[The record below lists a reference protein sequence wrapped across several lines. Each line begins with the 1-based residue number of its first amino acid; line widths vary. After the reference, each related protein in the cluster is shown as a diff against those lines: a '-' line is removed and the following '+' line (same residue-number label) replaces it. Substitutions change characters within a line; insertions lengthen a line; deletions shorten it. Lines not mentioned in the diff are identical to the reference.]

1 MPYFGYMTIIDSNAF
16 LVDFERTHYFGQPV
30 ESVECLI
37 IQMEHI
43 RKWNMYYIGQSDGH
57 LFSIKI
63 AYIDSKSTRV
73 GLRAHLIRFLNIKVI
88 SRY

>member
-1 MPYFGYMTIIDSNAF
+1 MAIIDSNAF
-16 LVDFERTHYFGQPV
+16 LVHFERTHHFGQSM

-37 IQMEHI
+37 IEVEHI
-43 RKWNMYYIGQSDGH
+43 RKWNMYYIGQPDGH

-63 AYIDSKSTRV
+63 ACIDSKSTRV
-73 GLRAHLIRFLNIKVI
+73 GLRAHSIGFLNIKVI